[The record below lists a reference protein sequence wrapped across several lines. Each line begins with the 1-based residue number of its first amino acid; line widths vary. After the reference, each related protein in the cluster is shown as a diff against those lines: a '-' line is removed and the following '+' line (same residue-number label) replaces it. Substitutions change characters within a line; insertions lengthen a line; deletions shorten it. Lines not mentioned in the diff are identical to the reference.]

1 MSNAQIMTFRLN
13 WDARGQKRY
22 THQMMHNCV
31 RHLAQIYIYRDELIK
46 IWVEAPS
53 LIIWL
58 GFWELGPVDYI
69 NEIWDQFA
77 VTILL
82 STSTIGSDARWFLK
96 IYIFTV
102 CLCFS
107 VTCRWGPGIR
117 QSVSVS
123 EALERLIVF
132 RSAKRVDGWCSDDVL
147 TDKLRCTDAPSL
159 DLPILRFFISVE
171 AIAKNNALNSKLESN
186 WFPWR
191 KKHKFMMGI
200 LGIFGEIVWKW
211 ILRNL
216 SSLFLKIVKINTNI
230 IWDQENKS

>member
-1 MSNAQIMTFRLN
+1 M
-13 WDARGQKRY
+13 K
-22 THQMMHNCV
+22 
-31 RHLAQIYIYRDELIK
+31 
-46 IWVEAPS
+46 
-53 LIIWL
+53 
-58 GFWELGPVDYI
+58 
-69 NEIWDQFA
+69 IWDQFA

-82 STSTIGSDARWFLK
+82 STYLQLGQMPGGFWKSTFLQ
-96 IYIFTV
+96 FF
-102 CLCFS
+102 LCFS
-107 VTCRWGPGIR
+107 LTCRWGPGIR

-123 EALERLIVF
+123 EAIERLIVF

-216 SSLFLKIVKINTNI
+216 SSLFLKIVRKNTNI

>member
-1 MSNAQIMTFRLN
+1 
-13 WDARGQKRY
+13 
-22 THQMMHNCV
+22 MMHNCV

-46 IWVEAPS
+46 IFPYH
-53 LIIWL
+53 LIGQIK
-58 GFWELGPVDYI
+58 LGPVDCI
-69 NEIWDQFA
+69 NENLGPVCSDHTLIH
-77 VTILL
+77 I
-82 STSTIGSDARWFLK
+82 STIGSDARWFLK

-123 EALERLIVF
+123 EALERLIVS

-230 IWDQENKS
+230 IWDQESKS